1 MKKLVCDRCG
11 FELTDIDDIDL
22 ALEGQQA
29 WEASV
34 RERGGK
40 ARGILG
46 CKNYIRC
53 GGEMRLVSNSWIVR
67 CYRRLK
73 KSLSKGDK
81 ANEGK
86 LR

>member
-1 MKKLVCDRCG
+1 
-11 FELTDIDDIDL
+11 
-22 ALEGQQA
+22 
-29 WEASV
+29 
-34 RERGGK
+34 
-40 ARGILG
+40 
-46 CKNYIRC
+46 
-53 GGEMRLVSNSWIVR
+53 MRLVSNSWIVR